1 MKRLSLVIGLLFIS
15 SLSYAQQK
23 VIIGE
28 PILGTENIKKHEYMG
43 YYKACNREFH
53 MGIFKN
59 VVWIRGTTPVS
70 FCQQYARHM
79 TKDL

>member
-28 PILGTENIKKHEYMG
+28 PILGAENIKKHEYMD

-53 MGIFKN
+53 LGIYKN
-59 VVWIRGTTPVS
+59 VVWIRGTTPVN

>member
-23 VIIGE
+23 VVIGE
-28 PILGTENIKKHEYMG
+28 PILGKENIKKHEYMS
-43 YYKACNREFH
+43 YYKACNHEFH
-53 MGIFKN
+53 MGIYKN
-59 VVWIRGTTPVS
+59 VVWIHGVRP
-70 FCQQYARHM
+70 FEYCQQYARHM